1 MSFEIPNLGSR
12 EADATTPAPLVIA
25 FVAYKLMSIGL
36 CLKLQNYIDFTYFTA
51 TLDGRLGNYNYYRR
65 TIKNLTFFTA
75 GWPLYH
81 TVPSNTGL
89 TVNMLV
95 Q

>member
-1 MSFEIPNLGSR
+1 M
-12 EADATTPAPLVIA
+12 LVGVA
-25 FVAYKLMSIGL
+25 FVVYKLWSIGL

-81 TVPSNTGL
+81 IVPSNIGL
-89 TVNMLV
+89 TEYMLV

>member
-1 MSFEIPNLGSR
+1 M
-12 EADATTPAPLVIA
+12 LVAVA
-25 FVAYKLMSIGL
+25 FVVYKLWSIGL

-81 TVPSNTGL
+81 TVPSNVGL
-89 TVNMLV
+89 HFP
-95 Q
+95 

>member
-1 MSFEIPNLGSR
+1 MPPP
-12 EADATTPAPLVIA
+12 PAPDPAPDPTPMVIA
-25 FVAYKLMSIGL
+25 FVAYKLWSIGL

-81 TVPSNTGL
+81 TVPSNIGL
-89 TVNMLV
+89 TVYMLV